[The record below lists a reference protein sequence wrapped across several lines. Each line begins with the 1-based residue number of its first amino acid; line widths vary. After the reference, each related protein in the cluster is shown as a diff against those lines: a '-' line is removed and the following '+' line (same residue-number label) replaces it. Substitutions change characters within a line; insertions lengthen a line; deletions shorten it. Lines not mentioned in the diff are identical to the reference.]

1 MKSLLEIGR
10 RLAPAALS
18 LFMLV
23 GIPAELAAQQG
34 RAALDERLDSLA
46 TERAEEISSARADY
60 ERAVEELRAR
70 AEREDDPDMYT
81 DGQPAL
87 NHQLEMR
94 TLMIELD
101 YQTRRADILAAHIGR
116 RPATDMAESEEALDV
131 EPAPVASVTSDREE
145 MSRLNDE
152 LARAWA
158 EFHER
163 AEALR
168 ERVREDDAWDGYEA
182 AVSELEAEYAAQVA
196 RIEEEQ
202 RMLRMRMA
210 REQPAPESDEE

>member
-1 MKSLLEIGR
+1 MKTILAIGR

-18 LFMLV
+18 MLILA
-23 GIPAELAAQQG
+23 GIPTDVAAQQG
-34 RAALDERLDSLA
+34 RTALDARLDSLA
-46 TERAEEISSARADY
+46 TERAQELSA
-60 ERAVEELRAR
+60 AR
-70 AEREDDPDMYT
+70 AEHEEAVKDLRSRAVSEDDPDIYT
-81 DGQPAL
+81 EGHPAL
-87 NHQLEMR
+87 ERELELQR
-94 TLMIELD
+94 LMIELD

-116 RPATDMAESEEALDV
+116 GPAADMADGEEAVDV
-131 EPAPVASVTSDREE
+131 EPTLPAPLASDEE
-145 MSRLNDE
+145 AMSHLNDE

-168 ERVREDDAWDGYEA
+168 ERVREDDSWDGYEA

-210 REQPAPESDEE
+210 REQAAPESDEE